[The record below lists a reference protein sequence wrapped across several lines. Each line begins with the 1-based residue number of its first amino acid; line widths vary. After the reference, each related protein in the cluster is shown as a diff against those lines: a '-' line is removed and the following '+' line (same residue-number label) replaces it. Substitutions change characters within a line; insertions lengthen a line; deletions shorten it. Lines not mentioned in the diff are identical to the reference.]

1 MKHGR
6 VTGGQTEAMI
16 DSAYAAWRSD
26 RPAGR
31 ATVLV
36 TDSNELVQALNQ
48 RARTDLVLE
57 AAR

>member
-1 MKHGR
+1 
-6 VTGGQTEAMI
+6 MI